1 MKRRLLK
8 ASLMLT
14 LLVTYFYT
22 CAITSIPQNI
32 VIIEGEKLNLK
43 MATGLSLIS
52 KNQDT
57 VLTASNINKQKISEA
72 GVEKLKLSLFGDI
85 KIKDV
90 NNDLTSAVKIN
101 VNGEGNITTPKI
113 VGGSRYFV
121 ALKGNGTVWSWG
133 LNSNGQLGVG
143 DTTNRTE
150 PTEVKAEIEEDGE
163 VKEEEITDAVD
174 IAVGYYHTLI
184 LRKDGTVWSAGY
196 NHRGQLGDGT
206 TTSTTLFHK
215 VKGENGV
222 GYLSNIVQ
230 IAAAGGGTSYALTA
244 DGSVYAW
251 GYNYYGQFGTNTT
264 SGESANVYP
273 VKTQKVSNIIQ
284 ITAQELSL
292 MMLDADGSVW
302 ATGYNNYGGLG
313 IGHSNDVSLPQ
324 QMLDTDRSVLYGVKE
339 ISGGR
344 YHAVIMKEDN
354 TVWGVGYNGYGQVGD
369 GTTSNRTIISQAKN
383 SAGEVITDAKHIM
396 ASGDGTYVTR
406 QKTEDGK
413 PQGMYAVGR
422 NNYGQLFTKDTSTKY
437 KVVEVEK
444 DKT

>member
-1 MKRRLLK
+1 MSMEFNLLIESVPDNECTFK
-8 ASLMLT
+8 T
-14 LLVTYFYT
+14 LDPNVATVDEKTGEVTAVGQGTTF
-22 CAITSIPQNI
+22 I
-32 VIIEGEKLNLK
+32 KLYNKKNNL
-43 MATGLSLIS
+43 S
-52 KNQDT
+52 
-57 VLTASNINKQKISEA
+57 
-72 GVEKLKLSLFGDI
+72 
-85 KIKDV
+85 
-90 NNDLTSAVKIN
+90 SAVRIN

-163 VKEEEITDAVD
+163 VEEEEITDAIDV
-174 IAVGYYHTLI
+174 AVGYYHTLI

-196 NHRGQLGDGT
+196 NHRGQLGDGST
-206 TTSTTLFHK
+206 VSTTKFHK

-251 GYNYYGQFGTNTT
+251 GYNYYGQLGTNTT

-273 VKTQKVSNIIQ
+273 VKIQKVSNIIQ
-284 ITAQELSL
+284 ITAQEISV

-313 IGHSNDVSLPQ
+313 IGHSSDVSLPQ

-406 QKTEDGK
+406 QKTEDGNHK
-413 PQGMYAVGR
+413 ECMQ
-422 NNYGQLFTKDTSTKY
+422 
-437 KVVEVEK
+437 
-444 DKT
+444 

>member
-1 MKRRLLK
+1 M
-8 ASLMLT
+8 
-14 LLVTYFYT
+14 
-22 CAITSIPQNI
+22 
-32 VIIEGEKLNLK
+32 
-43 MATGLSLIS
+43 
-52 KNQDT
+52 
-57 VLTASNINKQKISEA
+57 
-72 GVEKLKLSLFGDI
+72 
-85 KIKDV
+85 
-90 NNDLTSAVKIN
+90 
-101 VNGEGNITTPKI
+101 
-113 VGGSRYFV
+113 
-121 ALKGNGTVWSWG
+121 
-133 LNSNGQLGVG
+133 
-143 DTTNRTE
+143 
-150 PTEVKAEIEEDGE
+150 
-163 VKEEEITDAVD
+163 
-174 IAVGYYHTLI
+174 
-184 LRKDGTVWSAGY
+184 
-196 NHRGQLGDGT
+196 
-206 TTSTTLFHK
+206 
-215 VKGENGV
+215 
-222 GYLSNIVQ
+222 Q

-251 GYNYYGQFGTNTT
+251 GYNYYGQLGTNTT
-264 SGESANVYP
+264 SGEGANVYP
-273 VKTQKVSNIIQ
+273 VKIQKVSNIIQ
-284 ITAQELSL
+284 ITAQEISV

-302 ATGYNNYGGLG
+302 ATGYNNFGGLG
-313 IGHSNDVSLPQ
+313 IGHSSDVSLPQ

-444 DKT
+444 DKDIIAGTITSSNTTQTGAIADQDGMVYTVGLNDYGQMGNGTIES

>member
-1 MKRRLLK
+1 M
-8 ASLMLT
+8 
-14 LLVTYFYT
+14 
-22 CAITSIPQNI
+22 
-32 VIIEGEKLNLK
+32 
-43 MATGLSLIS
+43 
-52 KNQDT
+52 
-57 VLTASNINKQKISEA
+57 
-72 GVEKLKLSLFGDI
+72 
-85 KIKDV
+85 
-90 NNDLTSAVKIN
+90 
-101 VNGEGNITTPKI
+101 
-113 VGGSRYFV
+113 
-121 ALKGNGTVWSWG
+121 
-133 LNSNGQLGVG
+133 
-143 DTTNRTE
+143 
-150 PTEVKAEIEEDGE
+150 
-163 VKEEEITDAVD
+163 
-174 IAVGYYHTLI
+174 
-184 LRKDGTVWSAGY
+184 
-196 NHRGQLGDGT
+196 
-206 TTSTTLFHK
+206 
-215 VKGENGV
+215 
-222 GYLSNIVQ
+222 Q

-251 GYNYYGQFGTNTT
+251 GYNYYGQLGTNTT

-273 VKTQKVSNIIQ
+273 VKIQKVSNIIQ
-284 ITAQELSL
+284 ITAQEISV

-313 IGHSNDVSLPQ
+313 IGHSSDVSLPQ

-444 DKT
+444 DKDIIAGTMTLSNTTQTGAIVDQDGMVYTVGLNDYGQMGNGTIESLITPWCISKLKIKVNPKIINYKNIGENSEKITYEMTMGFNLIKDTIEGGTYKFSSLDKNVATVDENTGVVTAQGIGTTYIKVYNEENNVWSAVKVNVNGKEGSVQPKIAGGNYHFVSLKANGTVWTWGLNSNGQLG